1 MFVGVGIP
9 FPVLDE
15 DLCAQL
21 SKGNDELF
29 TEVCD
34 YSVPLRS
41 RPVIRQRVSYAE
53 LRSGTLEIAGK
64 KIPTAPMTSL
74 KKSREIAA
82 ELKRQ
87 VQQGEFLLTEPAAKL
102 PLDTTKHVLHALDD
116 PE

>member
-1 MFVGVGIP
+1 M
-9 FPVLDE
+9 
-15 DLCAQL
+15 
-21 SKGNDELF
+21 
-29 TEVCD
+29 
-34 YSVPLRS
+34 PLRS
-41 RPVIRQRVSYAE
+41 RPVLRQRVSYAE
-53 LRSGTLEIAGK
+53 LRSGTVEVNGK

-74 KKSREIAA
+74 KKSRDIAM